1 VSRVSRNFW
10 ILVAAAVL
18 AAGLLSMAAR
28 LPPSPL
34 AGVLTAVSGL
44 AAAASVALAGR
55 ILVVTGTGRAS
66 ARARHGGR
74 RRAS

>member
-1 VSRVSRNFW
+1 MNRVSRNFW

-18 AAGLLSMAAR
+18 AAGLLSMAVR
-28 LPPSPL
+28 LPPSPM

-44 AAAASVALAGR
+44 AAAASMALAGR
-55 ILVVTGTGRAS
+55 ILVVTGAARAS
-66 ARARHGGR
+66 ARVRHRGR

>member
-1 VSRVSRNFW
+1 MNRVSRNFW

-18 AAGLLSMAAR
+18 AVGLLSMAVR
-28 LPPSPL
+28 LPPSPI

-44 AAAASVALAGR
+44 AAAASMALAGR
-55 ILVVTGTGRAS
+55 ILVVTGAVRAS
-66 ARARHGGR
+66 ARVRHRGR